1 MNIRKKGFTLVELL
15 AVLVIL
21 GIVLAIVAT
30 NVFGIL
36 QESKDDSYDT
46 QIEMLKQS
54 TKEYVSDNKTKLFKE
69 SDTICVSIYDLYK
82 NKYITEIPEDPR
94 NGKDF
99 SEYLGFIAEKDGE
112 NITYTLTDDV
122 DKEEKCK

>member
-1 MNIRKKGFTLVELL
+1 MNIKNNGFTLVELL
-15 AVLVIL
+15 AVLLIL
-21 GIVLAIVAT
+21 GIVLGIVAT

-36 QESKDDSYDT
+36 EESKNESYDT

-54 TKEYVSDNKTKLFKE
+54 TKEYVSDNKRKLFKE
-69 SDTICVSIYDLYK
+69 RDTICVSIYDLYK

-94 NGKDF
+94 NGKNF

-112 NITYTLTDDV
+112 NITYTLTSDV
-122 DKEEKCK
+122 EKEDKCK